1 MCCPRW
7 SATRMPRTTH
17 HPVRVPPVRRRI
29 FRQVHS
35 MRSLQDLRPH
45 PRAARQPGAAA
56 RLWAA
61 GSCAALL
68 ASAAAATA
76 DDDPSDWLARTDR
89 ALATR
94 NYEGVFV
101 HEHAGETETLRVIHR
116 VGSEGVSERLLSM
129 DGSGREFI
137 RKGSQLTCYLPDQR
151 TVLVER
157 TSDAGLLLGS
167 LPRIDA
173 TSAGLYQ
180 ISELQTTRVSGRDAR
195 VIAVTPKDQMRYGYR
210 VWIDEAT
217 AMPLKTEL
225 RNSSGQVLEQIVFT
239 DLRLPAHIA
248 DAELEP
254 AVDARN
260 YRWVQH
266 LADPV
271 DSRGLSISW
280 EEGVLPPGF
289 HMTVSARQVLRSGP
303 VEHLVFSDGLASVS
317 VFVEMGRQP
326 PIEHGSDDAATIGSS
341 SAYSTVVQGYRVTAV
356 GEVPPDTVRAIAQ
369 SIRPAAPSPS
379 MSESLLGMGSLLT
392 PGRHADS
399 SASIF
404 DEISASQ
411 GPAAGPDNHSAGSG
425 RSGFGS
431 VNGNAGFGAPGAGP
445 GVAGNPALGG
455 APGGGPGRR

>member
-1 MCCPRW
+1 
-7 SATRMPRTTH
+7 
-17 HPVRVPPVRRRI
+17 
-29 FRQVHS
+29 

-217 AMPLKTEL
+217 AMPLKTQL
-225 RNSSGQVLEQIVFT
+225 RDSRGQVLEQIVFT

-248 DAELEP
+248 DGELEP

-266 LADPV
+266 VADPA
-271 DSRGLSISW
+271 DGRGVGVSW
-280 EEGVLPPGF
+280 EASVLPPGF
-289 HMTVSARQVLRSGP
+289 HMTVSARQVLHSGP
-303 VEHLVFSDGLASVS
+303 VEHLVFTDGLASVS
-317 VFVEMGRQP
+317 VFVEIGRERRTEQVA
-326 PIEHGSDDAATIGSS
+326 DDAATIGSS
-341 SAYSTVVQGYRVTAV
+341 SAYSTIVQGYRVTAV

-369 SIRPAAPSPS
+369 SIRTAGPAPS
-379 MSESLLGMGSLLT
+379 MAESLLGMGIAHTLV
-392 PGRHADS
+392 RHTDGS
-399 SASIF
+399 SSIF
-404 DEISASQ
+404 DEMSGSQNPGADPASHDL
-411 GPAAGPDNHSAGSG
+411 GSGRAGFGNNANTNALGGFGAAGAPGSVLGAAAGPG
-425 RSGFGS
+425 RH
-431 VNGNAGFGAPGAGP
+431 
-445 GVAGNPALGG
+445 
-455 APGGGPGRR
+455 

>member
-1 MCCPRW
+1 M
-7 SATRMPRTTH
+7 
-17 HPVRVPPVRRRI
+17 
-29 FRQVHS
+29 
-35 MRSLQDLRPH
+35 
-45 PRAARQPGAAA
+45 
-56 RLWAA
+56 LWAA

-68 ASAAAATA
+68 ASAVAVLAEDA
-76 DDDPSDWLARTDR
+76 PLDWLARTDQ

-101 HEHAGETETLRVIHR
+101 HAYAGETETLRVIHR
-116 VGSEGVSERLLSM
+116 VAADGVSERLLSM

-137 RKGSQLTCYLPDQR
+137 RKGSQLTCYLPDKR
-151 TVLVER
+151 TVLVEKS
-157 TSDAGLLLGS
+157 SDAGLLLGS
-167 LPRIDA
+167 LPRVDA
-173 TSAGLYQ
+173 SSASLYQ
-180 ISELQTTRVSGRDAR
+180 VTELQKARVSGRDAR
-195 VIAVTPKDQMRYGYR
+195 LISVVPMDRLRYGYR

-303 VEHLVFSDGLASVS
+303 VEHLVFSDGLAAVS
-317 VFVEMGRQP
+317 VFIEMNRGATSEQST
-326 PIEHGSDDAATIGSS
+326 EDAATIGSS

-356 GEVPPDTVRAIAQ
+356 GEVPPDTVRAIAR
-369 SIRPAAPSPS
+369 SIRTAVPAPS
-379 MSESLLGMGSLLT
+379 MSEPLLGLGISPLPTRL
-392 PGRHADS
+392 ADG

-404 DEISASQ
+404 GEQPVSPSAGSASDMRGLGIGRASPGSIGTPGSFGVPAAAGLGG
-411 GPAAGPDNHSAGSG
+411 GPAAGA
-425 RSGFGS
+425 
-431 VNGNAGFGAPGAGP
+431 
-445 GVAGNPALGG
+445 
-455 APGGGPGRR
+455 GRR

>member
-1 MCCPRW
+1 
-7 SATRMPRTTH
+7 
-17 HPVRVPPVRRRI
+17 
-29 FRQVHS
+29 
-35 MRSLQDLRPH
+35 MRPLRLQR
-45 PRAARQPGAAA
+45 RAANRSTAAA
-56 RLWAA
+56 TLWAA

-68 ASAAAATA
+68 ASAVAALAE
-76 DDDPSDWLARTDR
+76 DDPLEWLARTDQ
-89 ALATR
+89 ALATL

-116 VGSEGVSERLLSM
+116 VGSDGVSERLLSM

-137 RKGSQLTCYLPDQR
+137 RKGSQLTCYLPDKR
-151 TVLVER
+151 TVLEEK
-157 TSDAGLLLGS
+157 TSDAGLLLAS
-167 LPRIDA
+167 LPHVDA

-180 ISELQTTRVSGRDAR
+180 VTELQKTRVSGRDAR
-195 VIAVTPKDQMRYGYR
+195 VIAVLPMDQLRYGYR

-217 AMPLKTEL
+217 AMPLKTQL
-225 RNSSGQVLEQIVFT
+225 RSSAGQVLEQIVFT
-239 DLRLPAHIA
+239 DLRLPTHIA
-248 DAELEP
+248 DSELEP

-260 YRWVQH
+260 YRRVQH

-280 EEGVLPPGF
+280 EESVLPHGF
-289 HMTVSARQVLRSGP
+289 RMTVSARQVLHSGP

-317 VFVEMGRQP
+317 VFVEMGRKQVA
-326 PIEHGSDDAATIGSS
+326 EHGSDDAATIGSS

-369 SIRPAAPSPS
+369 SIRTAAAAPSMP
-379 MSESLLGMGSLLT
+379 ESLLGMGSLLT

-411 GPAAGPDNHSAGSG
+411 GPAAGPENHSAGSS

-431 VNGNAGFGAPGAGP
+431 VNGSAGFGAPGAGP
-445 GVAGNPALGG
+445 GMAGNPALGG
-455 APGGGPGRR
+455 APGAGPGRH

>member
-1 MCCPRW
+1 M
-7 SATRMPRTTH
+7 
-17 HPVRVPPVRRRI
+17 
-29 FRQVHS
+29 
-35 MRSLQDLRPH
+35 
-45 PRAARQPGAAA
+45 
-56 RLWAA
+56 LWAA

-68 ASAAAATA
+68 ASAAAVLAEDA
-76 DDDPSDWLARTDR
+76 PLDWLARTDQ

-101 HEHAGETETLRVIHR
+101 HAYAGETETLRVIHR
-116 VGSEGVSERLLSM
+116 VAADGVSERLLSM

-137 RKGSQLTCYLPDQR
+137 RKGSQLTCYLPDKR
-151 TVLVER
+151 TVLVEK
-157 TSDAGLLLGS
+157 SNGAGLLLGS
-167 LPRIDA
+167 LPRVDA
-173 TSAGLYQ
+173 SSASLYQ
-180 ISELQTTRVSGRDAR
+180 VTELQKTRVSGRDAR
-195 VIAVTPKDQMRYGYR
+195 LISVVPMDRLRYGYR

-225 RNSSGQVLEQIVFT
+225 RNSAGQVLEQIVFT

-303 VEHLVFSDGLASVS
+303 VQHLVFSDGLAAVS
-317 VFVEMGRQP
+317 VFVEMSRG
-326 PIEHGSDDAATIGSS
+326 EASDATSEDAATIGSS

-356 GEVPPDTVRAIAQ
+356 GEVPPDTVRAIAR
-369 SIRPAAPSPS
+369 SIRTAVPAPESASVSVSAPS
-379 MSESLLGMGSLLT
+379 MSQPLLGLGISPLPTRL
-392 PGRHADS
+392 ADG

-404 DEISASQ
+404 GEQTASPAAGSASDMRGLGAGRASSGFAAPGSFGVPGGVPGG
-411 GPAAGPDNHSAGSG
+411 GPAAGT
-425 RSGFGS
+425 
-431 VNGNAGFGAPGAGP
+431 
-445 GVAGNPALGG
+445 
-455 APGGGPGRR
+455 GRR